1 MFIFLIIINNYYIF
15 FFFFLMIRR
24 PPRSTLFPYTTLFRS
39 GISGNF
45 VGRIK
50 GAKCPF
56 DLQFLTWDF
65 SGGAVAGKGFILRRR
80 GSHVVFLELRR
91 DSRVT
96 TGNSGCLL
104 CWPRQVQSGERSPR
118 LGAPSVPSDESPGS
132 SRIAPGASLA
142 VTWSTVNSH

>member
-1 MFIFLIIINNYYIF
+1 MVRGSRGSSEGFLGHQ
-15 FFFFLMIRR
+15 
-24 PPRSTLFPYTTLFRS
+24 SSDWEGGET

-65 SGGAVAGKGFILRRR
+65 SWDAVAGKGFILPRP
-80 GSHVVFLELRR
+80 GSHVVFLELRP

-96 TGNSGCLL
+96 TGNSGCLF
-104 CWPRQVQSGERSPR
+104 CWPRQVQSSIRVAKESWDLPKPGIEPRSPALR
-118 LGAPSVPSDESPGS
+118 ADSLPAEPQGKPRTPGIITRKTGS
-132 SRIAPGASLA
+132 I
-142 VTWSTVNSH
+142 N